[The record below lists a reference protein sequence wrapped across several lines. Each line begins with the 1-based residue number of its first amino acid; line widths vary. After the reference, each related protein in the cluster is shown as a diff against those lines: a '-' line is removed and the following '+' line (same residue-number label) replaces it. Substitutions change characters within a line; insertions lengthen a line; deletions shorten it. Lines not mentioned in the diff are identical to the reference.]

1 MSKVHLSLILG
12 ILSII
17 TPYIGLVIGIFGSIY
32 ASKLLCNININGPK
46 ERKLI
51 SAGKVCSVIGIFLHT
66 ILLILLSFSLIIFFL
81 TSV

>member
-32 ASKLLCNININGPK
+32 ASKLLCNINGP
-46 ERKLI
+46 EGRKLI

>member
-32 ASKLLCNININGPK
+32 ASKLLCNINGPK